1 MLDPFQSVD
10 KKERPAIKQHLTNV
24 YQDVLSSP
32 PQAISLAFE
41 DEVVVQTIPKS
52 ASEGDGVIRMS
63 TFRVIGEYDSSCYL
77 CYVVIARI
85 FSPFSSQF
93 PSAIFDNEDVE
104 GITTAQAANVLDQAT
119 LYAFVEP
126 EKEAFLQILSNT
138 GEPIL
143 SETVEEDVSV
153 SKVQFSVGSNEDP
166 AKIINDESFDESEA
180 GETTSSS
187 SWIQPALISGAAL
200 LVAATSG
207 AALILMRQRR
217 QQLSEDNVKPNNE
230 DSPRSLEETAC
241 ASTPTPTNFM
251 NGWKKKK
258 FDYAEFEDDPD
269 VEASTNSPSIMT
281 PSTSKYLDQPTQ
293 DIKFSQFMNT
303 SFDDSSVSDVS
314 AHLLGAKGTMK
325 KIDGVVKDYP
335 DSSQAES
342 FLLDTTMDSYNMEAM
357 SALENVRLENVLQI
371 EGVSGI
377 PDKRIMGDDSS
388 LSTGDVPS
396 ELYSNLS
403 MDSSAMQ
410 SHDGSGYGSHLITLD
425 MIRNKDNSL
434 LVLPP
439 PPSDAASDSSSYQDT
454 KNLYVESENLM
465 GDFEDDPEEDS
476 YAMPSNWTGNQN
488 YSQNVCNG
496 DAVGQVEVSKSIN
509 DELSKVMELLKS
521 PVKNGQKGEK
531 NAYSSPKKASE
542 RFAEEVFNSPE
553 SSAEIYVPSE
563 SDNESSSV
571 AGSSILGGL
580 ARDVMNTANED
591 VQAPA
596 EDEQD
601 DSSLVTE
608 ALDSVCPV
616 QEKKEVEVDAAVPDP
631 LSQEEQ
637 LPMKESGNDGVN
649 VLVVEESDDDENDP
663 LKVMNNAINDCM
675 DILDKA
681 RPRS

>member
-1 MLDPFQSVD
+1 
-10 KKERPAIKQHLTNV
+10 
-24 YQDVLSSP
+24 
-32 PQAISLAFE
+32 
-41 DEVVVQTIPKS
+41 
-52 ASEGDGVIRMS
+52 
-63 TFRVIGEYDSSCYL
+63 
-77 CYVVIARI
+77 
-85 FSPFSSQF
+85 
-93 PSAIFDNEDVE
+93 
-104 GITTAQAANVLDQAT
+104 
-119 LYAFVEP
+119 
-126 EKEAFLQILSNT
+126 
-138 GEPIL
+138 
-143 SETVEEDVSV
+143 
-153 SKVQFSVGSNEDP
+153 
-166 AKIINDESFDESEA
+166 
-180 GETTSSS
+180 
-187 SWIQPALISGAAL
+187 
-200 LVAATSG
+200 
-207 AALILMRQRR
+207 
-217 QQLSEDNVKPNNE
+217 
-230 DSPRSLEETAC
+230 
-241 ASTPTPTNFM
+241 
-251 NGWKKKK
+251 
-258 FDYAEFEDDPD
+258 
-269 VEASTNSPSIMT
+269 
-281 PSTSKYLDQPTQ
+281 
-293 DIKFSQFMNT
+293 
-303 SFDDSSVSDVS
+303 
-314 AHLLGAKGTMK
+314 
-325 KIDGVVKDYP
+325 
-335 DSSQAES
+335 
-342 FLLDTTMDSYNMEAM
+342 
-357 SALENVRLENVLQI
+357 
-371 EGVSGI
+371 
-377 PDKRIMGDDSS
+377 
-388 LSTGDVPS
+388 
-396 ELYSNLS
+396 